1 MKRKKTLSKTIAL
14 PWPPSPWNMTGWQ
27 ESVLKLSC
35 QAGFYLWVS
44 ILGTAAHCSLMALLV
59 QRVDLKPV
67 GASFCGAVLGATIIY
82 WLNFHVTFRS
92 TIPHQRAL
100 VINGLI
106 LSLALD
112 GWGWP
117 LVPSQALATAIQF
130 LFGFFVSRLWIY
142 QRRSR

>member
-1 MKRKKTLSKTIAL
+1 
-14 PWPPSPWNMTGWQ
+14 MTGWQ

-44 ILGTAAHCSLMALLV
+44 LFGTAAHFSLMALLV

-100 VINGLI
+100 VRFIAMATAGALINVLI
-106 LSLALD
+106 LTLALG

-117 LVPSQALATAIQF
+117 LVPSQALATAMQF